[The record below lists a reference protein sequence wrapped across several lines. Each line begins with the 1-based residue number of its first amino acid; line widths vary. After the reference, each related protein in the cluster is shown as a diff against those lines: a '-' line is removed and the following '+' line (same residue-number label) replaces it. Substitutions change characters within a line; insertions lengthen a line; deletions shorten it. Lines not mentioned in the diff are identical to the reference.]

1 MTSTVTRDRS
11 EIAGREEE
19 NGVMRRKYEQ
29 QLATERGGRAAVVFG
44 GRRGGNTTAGQRV
57 TVKLE
62 KGEYEEGVIRCR
74 EDGIRN
80 TRKSRIIRS
89 TRMVRLMER
98 SEVFVLT

>member
-1 MTSTVTRDRS
+1 MWAGGRHRRRHHGDAGRRDATAMTSTVTRDRS

-19 NGVMRRKYEQ
+19 NGVMRRKYQQ

-62 KGEYEEGVIRCR
+62 KDEYEEGRWHQ
-74 EDGIRN
+74 E
-80 TRKSRIIRS
+80 
-89 TRMVRLMER
+89 
-98 SEVFVLT
+98 